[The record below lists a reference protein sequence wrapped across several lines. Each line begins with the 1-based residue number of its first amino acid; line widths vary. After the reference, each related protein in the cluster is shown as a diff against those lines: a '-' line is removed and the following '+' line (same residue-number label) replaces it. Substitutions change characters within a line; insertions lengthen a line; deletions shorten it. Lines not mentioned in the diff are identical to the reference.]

1 MWKRMN
7 GATAGPGRMCGGSPH
22 ELSDADLVQR
32 VLAGKREAFRF
43 LVDGYRQSVYNL
55 AYSILG
61 SREDAQDVAQEAFL
75 AAYRRLPDLRDRSKF
90 GSWLFGT
97 TRHLCYVVLRRR
109 RVVGVQ
115 VPLEEVKALAA
126 ESRDPIREDRVT
138 MAMEAMEDLPDK
150 YKVLLRLKYLGGY
163 SYQHIAEMMD
173 LPEITVKSRLFEG
186 RRMLRERVALLVRK
200 YDGS

>member
-1 MWKRMN
+1 MLKRTN
-7 GATAGPGRMCGGSPH
+7 RATAGPGRTDSGSAA

-32 VLAGKREAFRF
+32 VLVGRREAFQV
-43 LVDGYRQSVYNL
+43 LVKRYRQSVYNL

-61 SREDAQDVAQEAFL
+61 SREDAQDVAQEAFF
-75 AAYRRLPDLRDRSKF
+75 AAYRRLPNLRDWSKF

-97 TRHLCYVVLRRR
+97 ARHLCYVILRRR
-109 RVVGVQ
+109 RVVGEQ
-115 VPLEEVKALAA
+115 VPLSEAERLSG
-126 ESRDPIREDRVT
+126 ESRDGTEEDHLTIVL
-138 MAMEAMEDLPDK
+138 EAMEDLPDK

-163 SYQHIAEMMD
+163 SYRRIAEMMD
-173 LPEITVKSRLFEG
+173 LPEIVVKSRLFEG